1 LQTHCAACPLFR
13 WCRTRGLGPAKQK
26 ERRRRRHVHY
36 RLAQRG
42 KAIFLVQRGR
52 DSSLMPGMWELPEM
66 PVNGV
71 RPEVT
76 LRLRHAITVT
86 DFAIEVSTGKPP
98 AGIRGRWVAQPQVE
112 ELPLTGLTKKI
123 LRRANFI

>member
-1 LQTHCAACPLFR
+1 M
-13 WCRTRGLGPAKQK
+13 
-26 ERRRRRHVHY
+26 HY

-52 DSSLMPGMWELPEM
+52 DSSLMPGMWELPEV

-76 LRLRHAITVT
+76 LRLRHSITVT
-86 DFAIEVSTGKPP
+86 DFTIEVSTGKPP
-98 AGIRGRWVAQPQVE
+98 AGIRGRWVAQAQVD